1 MTLIALSDSQ
11 RLAGAGQDSARSK
24 SDASAE
30 VVVRFRDAS
39 TFSSGYESLYKRWE
53 SFVRGS
59 LGGDEGPGG
68 PCGHLCSDLVFL
80 VDHLY
85 QSGPGRNSLSVAGLI
100 NGRQALTMPS
110 VGSRTLQTVNIAE
123 L

>member
-80 VDHLY
+80 VDH
-85 QSGPGRNSLSVAGLI
+85 QWEAGIDDAQRWLK
-100 NGRQALTMPS
+100 NTPDCQH
-110 VGSRTLQTVNIAE
+110 SRTIGEVHQIQCKEVYHA
-123 L
+123 